1 MANLEGEIDALNER
15 EKLLTKAR
23 DNDVVAFEAR
33 QRRDGQSIAA
43 LEQIIPALENLLNG
57 GKVFLQKSTNDI
69 KVALQRIPDNK
80 PLTALVEVST
90 TFDPE

>member
-1 MANLEGEIDALNER
+1 LGLELAALDER
-15 EKLLTKAR
+15 EGLLRKAR
-23 DNDVVAFEAR
+23 DNDVLAFENR

-43 LEQIIPALENLLNG
+43 LEQIIPALENLLTG
-57 GKVFLQKSTNDI
+57 GKAFLQKATQDI
-69 KVALQRIPDNK
+69 KFALNRIPENK